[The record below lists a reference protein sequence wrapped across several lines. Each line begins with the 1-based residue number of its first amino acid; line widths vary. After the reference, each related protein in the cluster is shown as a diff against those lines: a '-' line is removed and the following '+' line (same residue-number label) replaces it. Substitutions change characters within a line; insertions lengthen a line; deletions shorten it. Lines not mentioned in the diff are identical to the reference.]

1 MVENGLDKQFSQV
14 SAAAQ
19 LVRGVGIKELVT
31 RESAKALSVNNIS
44 VAPPGASASKVHTQV
59 NKSDRGSKFT
69 VDDEGVRYEAHVL
82 EDGTVCIDA
91 CITDRE
97 AVIFPDEID
106 DCVVTVLAPHVCS
119 HSQNLNSVVLPKHVR
134 DLGGHAFDRCLHLE
148 AIGLSQELES
158 IGGFAFSN
166 TKIKSFDAPPSL
178 RNLGMKAFF
187 HCASLKTVNLNDGL
201 ASIGEG
207 AFYGTAIESIRIP
220 GSVVKMGREV
230 FRQTPLVDNGLFGAL
245 SFGFGSPFIADV
257 QGGLYRKATKG
268 LVLVEMLGLSVVNYI
283 VMPGTLRI
291 ADRAFLYHP
300 SIASLVL
307 PEGLQTI
314 GNASF
319 KFCRSLK
326 YIVVPDSLTA
336 IGEEAFRSTALTNF
350 RIPAGFQY
358 LGMYGLSTCSRGS
371 SLSQPTLHD
380 IEVDPEN
387 ELFYMESG
395 ILCRRDEEGDHA
407 VVYVGPQTDVVI
419 PRRVIYI
426 DGFCFGGVD
435 SITHLTVHTDI
446 LGVGLGAFFISAVVP
461 RVTIVTNDIDGVEHR
476 YEAYFPSS
484 HFPSSSYSGQCFS
497 QAFGGPT
504 TAGAGD
510 EDLVP
515 RGKTPDGIVK
525 KNTSI
530 MDPATIFAF
539 ADLSIRH
546 CYQTIERTGLILLRL
561 TDGRFLDESGRDMF
575 VKSVERHMDE
585 FIIACSRQNDIQFI
599 KMLVDLG
606 FINEQNIAR
615 VIDLLGEQKDVK
627 LVSYLLNEQHKRFS
641 TKRAVVEDL

>member
-1 MVENGLDKQFSQV
+1 MENGLDKRFSQA

-19 LVRGVGIKELVT
+19 LVRGIGIKELVT

-44 VAPPGASASKVHTQV
+44 VAPPGTSASGVYTQA
-59 NKSDRGSKFT
+59 NKADRNSKFT
-69 VDDEGVRYEAHVL
+69 IDDADVRYEAHML

-91 CITDRE
+91 CITESE
-97 AVIFPDEID
+97 AVVFPDEID
-106 DCVVTVLAPHVCS
+106 GCAVTVLAPHVCS
-119 HSQNLNSVVLPKHVR
+119 HAQKLTSVVLPRHTR
-134 DLGGHAFDRCLHLE
+134 DLGAHAFDRCLHLE
-148 AIGLSQELES
+148 AVGLSQDLVS

-166 TKIKSFDAPPSL
+166 TQISTFVAPPTL
-178 RNLGMKAFF
+178 RDLGMKAFF
-187 HCASLKTVNLNDGL
+187 HCANLKTVTLNDGL
-201 ASIGEG
+201 TSIGEG
-207 AFYGTAIESIRIP
+207 AFCGTKIESVRVP

-230 FRQTPLVDNGLFGAL
+230 FRQTPLVDEGLFGAL
-245 SFGFGSPFIADV
+245 SFGVDSPFVADV

-268 LVLVEMLGLSVVNYI
+268 LVLVEMLGLSVENYI
-283 VMPGTLRI
+283 VLPGTIRI

-300 SIASLVL
+300 SLVSLVL
-307 PEGLQTI
+307 PEGLQSI

-319 KFCRSLK
+319 KYCRSLK
-326 YIVVPDSLTA
+326 YVVVPDSLTT
-336 IGEEAFRSTALTNF
+336 IGEEAFRSTALANF
-350 RIPAGFQY
+350 RIPAGFRY

-371 SLSQPTLHD
+371 SLAQPTLRD
-380 IEVDPEN
+380 LEVDPEN
-387 ELFYMESG
+387 ETFYMESG
-395 ILCRRDEEGDHA
+395 ILCRRDDEGDHA
-407 VVYVGPQTDVVI
+407 VVFVGPQTDVTI
-419 PRRVIYI
+419 PKSVIYI

-461 RVTIVTNDIDGVEHR
+461 RVTIVTKDIHGVEHR

-525 KNTSI
+525 KSTSI

-561 TDGRFLDESGRDMF
+561 SDGRFLDESGRDMF
-575 VKSVERHMDE
+575 VKSVERHLEE
-585 FIIACSRQNDIQFI
+585 FVIACSRQNDIQFI

-615 VIDLLGEQKDVK
+615 IIDLLGAQKDVK
-627 LVSYLLNEQHKRFS
+627 LVSYLLNEQHERFS
-641 TKRAVVEDL
+641 MKRGVVEDL